1 MENKEDIQGIVLSGQ
16 GLTTKQVAAVA
27 KHGALVSITGDP
39 QVLELVRESSAFVQR
54 AVKTGEKIYG
64 INTGFGAMANIT
76 IPEAELIALQ
86 NNLIRFMKTGAGDY
100 LPEEEVR
107 AAMIL
112 RANSHLR
119 GYSGIRL
126 ELIERIMTFLNNG
139 VTPRV
144 RELGSIGASGDL
156 APLASIA
163 GALIGAAPSFEVDF
177 QGHKT
182 DCLTALEKLGLAP
195 LTLQPK
201 EGLAM
206 VNGTS
211 VMTGTAALC
220 LHDTRTLLALGL
232 GFHAL
237 AFQALKASNQAF
249 HPLIHQL
256 KPHPGQIL
264 SADLMLRLLNGSKMS
279 RNELDGRHA
288 PRGTQPLQ
296 DRYSLRCLP
305 QYLGPVLDGFHAAV
319 SAVEIEMNSVN
330 DNPII
335 DGQNRVSYH
344 TGNFLGQYVGVW
356 MDHMRYYLGLMAK
369 HIDTQ
374 IALLVAPEFNGGLP
388 PSLVG
393 NSARTVNMGLKGL
406 QICGNSIMPLL
417 SFYGNS
423 IADRYP
429 THAEQFNQN
438 INSQGLN
445 SAVLTRKSVRLMNS
459 YLAVAL
465 LFGVQAVELR
475 AFADTGSYDP
485 RKVLSPLSV
494 PLYEA
499 IRAELALPP
508 DPARPLI
515 RNDDEQALDLYIQT
529 ISTNIASEGSIPRAI
544 TEAISI

>member
-1 MENKEDIQGIVLSGQ
+1 MRKTALIRDIVLSGQ
-16 GLTTKQVAAVA
+16 GLAIEEVAAVA
-27 KHGALVSITGDP
+27 KHGAPVSITADP
-39 QVLELVRESSAFVQR
+39 QVLELVRESSAFVQG
-54 AVKTGEKIYG
+54 AVKTGQKIYG

-76 IPEAELIALQ
+76 IAESELVALQ
-86 NNLIRFMKTGAGDY
+86 NNLIRFLKAGAGDY
-100 LPEEEVR
+100 LPKEEVR
-107 AAMIL
+107 AAMLL

-119 GYSGIRL
+119 GYSGVRP
-126 ELIERIMTFLNNG
+126 ELIERFVAFLNSG
-139 VTPRV
+139 VTPLV

-156 APLASIA
+156 VPLASIA
-163 GALIGAAPSFEVDF
+163 GALIGADPSFEVDF
-177 QGHKT
+177 QGQKT
-182 DCLTALEKLGLAP
+182 DCLTALSKMGLAP
-195 LTLQPK
+195 LTLLPK

-211 VMTGTAALC
+211 VMTGTAAVC
-220 LHDTRTLLALGL
+220 LHEIRTLLALGL

-237 AFQALKASNQAF
+237 AFQALKASNQGF
-249 HPLIHQL
+249 HPLIHRL

-264 SADLMLRLLNGSKMS
+264 CADLMLRLLQGSKMS
-279 RNELDGRHA
+279 RDELDGHHT
-288 PRGTQPLQ
+288 PMGHQPLQ
-296 DRYSLRCLP
+296 DRYSLRCFP

-335 DGQNRVSYH
+335 DAENRASYH
-344 TGNFLGQYVGVW
+344 NGNFLGQYVAVW
-356 MDHMRYYLGLMAK
+356 MDHMRYYLGLLAK

-374 IALLVAPEFNGGLP
+374 VALLVAPEFSGGLP

-393 NSARTVNMGLKGL
+393 NSKRTVNMGLKGL

-445 SAVLTRKSVRLMNS
+445 SAVLARKSVRLMNS

-475 AFADTGSYDP
+475 AFAETGSYDP
-485 RKVLSPLSV
+485 RNVLSPLSV

-499 IRAELALPP
+499 VRTELALPP

-515 RNDDEQALDLYIQT
+515 RNDDEQSLDLYIQT
-529 ISTNIASEGSIPRAI
+529 ISTNIASEGAIPRAI
-544 TEAISI
+544 TEAVSL

>member
-1 MENKEDIQGIVLSGQ
+1 MRKTAAIHDIVLSGQ
-16 GLTTKQVAAVA
+16 GLTINEVAAVA
-27 KHGALVSITGDP
+27 KHEAPVAITGDP

-76 IPEAELIALQ
+76 IPEAELVALQ
-86 NNLIRFMKTGAGDY
+86 NNLIRFLKAGAGDY
-100 LPEEEVR
+100 LPKEEVR
-107 AAMIL
+107 AAMLL

-119 GYSGIRL
+119 GYSGIRP
-126 ELIERIMTFLNNG
+126 ELIERIVAFLNNG
-139 VTPRV
+139 VTPLV

-156 APLASIA
+156 VPLATIA
-163 GALIGAAPSFEVDF
+163 GALIGADPSFVVDF
-177 QGHKT
+177 QGQKT
-182 DCLTALEKLGLAP
+182 DCLTALAKLSLAP

-211 VMTGTAALC
+211 VMTGTAAVC
-220 LHDTRTLLALGL
+220 LHEIRTLLALGL

-237 AFQALKASNQAF
+237 AFQALKATNQGF
-249 HPLIHQL
+249 HPLIHTL

-264 SADLMLRLLNGSKMS
+264 CADLMLRLLAGSKMS
-279 RNELDGRHA
+279 RNELDGRHT

-319 SAVEIEMNSVN
+319 SAAEIEMNSVN

-335 DGQNRVSYH
+335 DAENRVSYH
-344 TGNFLGQYVGVW
+344 NGNFLGQYVAVW
-356 MDHMRYYLGLMAK
+356 MDHMRYYLGLLAK

-374 IALLVAPEFNGGLP
+374 IALLVSPEFNGGLP

-393 NSARTVNMGLKGL
+393 NSDRTVNMGLKGL

-423 IADRYP
+423 IADLYP

-438 INSQGLN
+438 INSQGFN
-445 SAVLTRKSVRLMNS
+445 SAVLTRKSVRLLNS

-485 RKVLSPLSV
+485 RNALSPLSV

-499 IRAELALPP
+499 VRAELAPP

-515 RNDDEQALDLYIQT
+515 RNDDEQPLDLYIQT
-529 ISTNIASEGSIPRAI
+529 IATNIASEGSIPRAI
-544 TEAISI
+544 TEAVSI